1 MKKIVLSLL
10 IMMLISSCA
19 FANDALYNEQIQS
32 GLHKLGI
39 MTGDQNGDLHL
50 DETIT
55 RAEAIK
61 LICTAGKID
70 KHATSDGSLFPDVSQ
85 NHWAY
90 EYIYAAKDAGI
101 INGDENGYF
110 NPEASVTNEE
120 FIKMVICLLGYEPM
134 ADQRGGFPAGYTA
147 VASTYGLTEG
157 FEFEVNTPALR
168 RDMAVIIWRALDTP
182 LMMEKINAPSG
193 VSYIVANG
201 KNGTPLVTLRN
212 GATNWDTSKENIS
225 KYLYEFASL
234 YPYKEGDT
242 EKSFTL
248 YPDIVYTSGL
258 EKAFDGTEYEAP
270 AMYFDEMAQN
280 LIDKMEYGSVN
291 ISFEN
296 QSFKSDYITFD
307 SKYLVPVHTMSMLGL
322 ETKINPALYL
332 ATIKDEATILEIQP
346 NVIGMR
352 KNKAEG
358 YWVPLEVCAR
368 IFKDTFYVPLEAVI
382 QEFGY
387 TAQFDGDNI
396 VIK

>member
-1 MKKIVLSLL
+1 MKKFISSLL

-19 FANDALYNEQIQS
+19 FASNALYNEQIQTD
-32 GLHKLGI
+32 LNKLGI

-50 DETIT
+50 DENIT
-55 RAEAIK
+55 RAETAK
-61 LICTAGKID
+61 LICTAGGLRVQ
-70 KHATSDGSLFPDVSQ
+70 SDADGAVFPDVAAD
-85 NHWAY
+85 HWAY
-90 EYIYAAKDAGI
+90 EYICAAKDAGI
-101 INGDENGYF
+101 VNGDENGYF
-110 NPEASVTNEE
+110 NPEAPVTNEE
-120 FIKMVICLLGYEPM
+120 FIKMAVTLLGYEPM
-134 ADQRGGFPAGYTA
+134 ADARGGFPAGYKV
-147 VASTYGLTEG
+147 VASQCGLTEG
-157 FEFEVNTPALR
+157 FVFDVNTPALR

-182 LMMEKINAPSG
+182 LMMEKVKSPSG
-193 VSYIVANG
+193 VSYAVANG
-201 KNGTPLVTLRN
+201 KNGIPLVTLRN
-212 GATNWDTSKENIS
+212 GATNWDTSKENIP
-225 KYLYEFASL
+225 KYLYEFAAI

-280 LIDKMEYGSVN
+280 LIDKMEHGSVN
-291 ISFEN
+291 ITFEN
-296 QSFKSDYITFD
+296 QSFKSDYITFN
-307 SKYLVPVHTMSMLGL
+307 SKYLVPVQTMSKLGL
-322 ETKINPALYL
+322 EAKINPTLYL
-332 ATIKDEATILEIQP
+332 ATIKDETTTLEIQP

-382 QEFGY
+382 SEFGY

-396 VIK
+396 IIK